1 MKIVVLDGRTTNPGD
16 NPWDS
21 VAKLG
26 DLTVY
31 DKTENDQI
39 LERSAGADI
48 ILTNKTPLTAETL
61 RQLPDLKMISVLAT
75 GFNVIDTEVARE
87 LNISVCNVPEY
98 STFSVAQHV
107 FALLLEMCLHLGD
120 HDQAVH
126 AGQWATS
133 PDFTFHLQPLIELE
147 GKTLGIFGYGK
158 IGERVAKIADAFG
171 MKILAT
177 TRSPKPLPNYAGF
190 EFVSLEELLE
200 RSDVITLHCPQT
212 PETTGL
218 VNAEFLSKMKSSA
231 MLINC
236 ARGGCIVDEDLTN
249 ALNADEISAAAID
262 VATVEPM
269 PADSVLLKAKN
280 LIITPHIAWAP
291 QAARKRLMQTTTDN
305 IAQFIAGTPQN
316 LVN

>member
-21 VAKLG
+21 VSNLG

-31 DKTENDQI
+31 DITADDQI
-39 LERSAGADI
+39 LDRSLDADI

-61 RQLPDLKMISVLAT
+61 RQLPNLKMVSVLAT
-75 GFNVIDTEVARE
+75 GYNVIDTKVARE
-87 LNISVCNVPEY
+87 LNITVCNVPEY

-107 FALLLEMCLHLGD
+107 FAQLLEMCLHLGD

-126 AGQWATS
+126 AGKWATS
-133 PDFTFHLQPLIELE
+133 PDFSFHLQPLIELE
-147 GKTLGIFGYGK
+147 GKTLGIFGFGK
-158 IGERVAKIADAFG
+158 IGQRVARIADAFG

-177 TRSPKPLPNYAGF
+177 TRSKKPAPNYKNF
-190 EFVSLEELLE
+190 EFVSLDEMLD

-218 VNAEFLSKMKSSA
+218 VNADFLSKMKPSA

-236 ARGGCIVDEDLTN
+236 ARGGCVVDQDLVD
-249 ALNADEISAAAID
+249 ALNSDKIAAAAID
-262 VATVEPM
+262 VSTVEPM
-269 PADSVLLKAKN
+269 PADCVLLKAKN
-280 LIITPHIAWAP
+280 LLISPHIAWAP
-291 QAARKRLMQTTTDN
+291 QAARKRLMQTTTEN
-305 IAQFIAGTPQN
+305 IANFIAKTPIN
-316 LVN
+316 VVN